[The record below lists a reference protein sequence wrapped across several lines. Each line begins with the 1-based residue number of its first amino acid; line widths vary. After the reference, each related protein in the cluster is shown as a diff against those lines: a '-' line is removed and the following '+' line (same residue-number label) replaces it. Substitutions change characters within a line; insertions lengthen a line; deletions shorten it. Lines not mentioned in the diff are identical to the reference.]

1 MGLTSAAVSLGR
13 QCIGNPQSR
22 TPVLSGMPGGWAQ
35 HGLHEHGGPSP
46 KDKSGE
52 RERRKFKSNEKIL
65 EKKSAIPSSEG

>member
-52 RERRKFKSNEKIL
+52 
-65 EKKSAIPSSEG
+65 